1 MSEQVLLV
9 SADPALLAYW
19 QSALAPGQWR
29 NQDHWPADTAGAAIV
44 LLDLGLPDR
53 PAWDQAAWAG
63 LTRAARVV
71 AASTLPGDTE
81 GLAAMQAGC
90 VGYCHAYAAA
100 ASLNQVL
107 AVVAAGGLWVG
118 ESLLGRLLAG
128 VGTAL
133 ATVGVSEQ
141 PDALVGLSEREREV
155 ARAAARGLN
164 NKTIAR
170 DLAITERTVKAH
182 LSAVFTKLGIDDRLQ
197 LALKVNGLL

>member
-1 MSEQVLLV
+1 MSGPVLLV

-19 QSALAPGQWR
+19 QSVLEPGQWR
-29 NQDHWPADTAGAAIV
+29 SQSHWPTASDGATLV

-53 PAWDQAAWAG
+53 PAWEQAAWAT

-71 AASTLPGDTE
+71 AASTLPGDAE

-133 ATVGVSEQ
+133 AVAGVAER

-155 ARAAARGLN
+155 ALAAARGLN

-182 LSAVFTKLGIDDRLQ
+182 LSSVFTKLGIEDRLQ
-197 LALKVNGLL
+197 LALRVNGLL